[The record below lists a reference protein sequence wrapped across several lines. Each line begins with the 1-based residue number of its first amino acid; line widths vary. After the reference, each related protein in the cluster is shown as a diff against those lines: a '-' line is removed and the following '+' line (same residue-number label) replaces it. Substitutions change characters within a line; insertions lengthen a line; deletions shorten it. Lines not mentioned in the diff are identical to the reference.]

1 MKNTESG
8 THQNG
13 RLRKVWLDL
22 LVLIFLTIIIA
33 SITYSNSQRIPAVL
47 SHEGDVWFESDTRR
61 VIDDMTNRSANHW
74 RTNTHPLFPLVTYIP
89 TKLVMKVFNLKAVE
103 AVMLVIAALASMWIS
118 TLYVLLRLIGIRSLD
133 ATLFTFLGIVSAASI
148 FWFAVPETYAF
159 GSLSILIVLV
169 IVVLSQ
175 KREISSIWYAI
186 VSALSL
192 SFTVTNWSA
201 GIVATLVNFPWKK
214 ALQITI
220 NAFCIVIVLWSV
232 QRHFFSRVLYFGTIS
247 STEKRYIMKSESGG
261 PLNIAKSF
269 LFHTMI
275 MPAIQERQKVRLR
288 DNTLIPIM
296 VTQTSRV
303 GSGSLY
309 GAAAAGVWSAI
320 LGLGIWGLIS
330 SKDNR
335 QLRLVLAITLLGQFM
350 LHLLY
355 GQETFL
361 YSLHFVPLLVVLAAF
376 STMTRAR
383 PLALTLTGI
392 LVVLAVIN
400 NFQQFD
406 KAIVLFADLT
416 SP

>member
-1 MKNTESG
+1 MKNTESD
-8 THQNG
+8 THKNG
-13 RLRKVWLDL
+13 YLRKVWLDL

-103 AVMLVIAALASMWIS
+103 AVMLIIAALASMWIS
-118 TLYVLLRLIGIRSLD
+118 TLYVLLRLIGIRSLE

-148 FWFAVPETYAF
+148 FWFAVPETYSF

-175 KREISSIWYAI
+175 KRDISSIWYAI

-232 QRHFFSRVLYFGTIS
+232 QRHFFSINWLPNRLMLEF
-247 STEKRYIMKSESGG
+247 
-261 PLNIAKSF
+261 
-269 LFHTMI
+269 
-275 MPAIQERQKVRLR
+275 IQAL
-288 DNTLIPIM
+288 T
-296 VTQTSRV
+296 
-303 GSGSLY
+303 
-309 GAAAAGVWSAI
+309 
-320 LGLGIWGLIS
+320 
-330 SKDNR
+330 
-335 QLRLVLAITLLGQFM
+335 
-350 LHLLY
+350 
-355 GQETFL
+355 
-361 YSLHFVPLLVVLAAF
+361 AAF
-376 STMTRAR
+376 S
-383 PLALTLTGI
+383 LGS
-392 LVVLAVIN
+392 
-400 NFQQFD
+400 FF
-406 KAIVLFADLT
+406 
-416 SP
+416 